1 MKILYIDHH
10 AALPSSGG
18 DCRAVQLAQGW
29 QQCGDT
35 VTIVAA
41 GEGSR
46 TPCGD
51 MEETHAEGVTF
62 CRLSAPPPGRGVG
75 GSRKS
80 IQVFLKKLYVSAPAL
95 AERYRPELV
104 IAAGGYPYDFFCAQ
118 RTAKLAGAKTVFELR
133 EPWPEWQRERYAE
146 DDSRLTAASPI
157 TPWATPCA
165 MPI

>member
-80 IQVFLKKLYVSAPAL
+80 MQVFLKKLYVSAPAL
-95 AERYRPELV
+95 AD
-104 IAAGGYPYDFFCAQ
+104 A
-118 RTAKLAGAKTVFELR
+118 LAL
-133 EPWPEWQRERYAE
+133 E
-146 DDSRLTAASPI
+146 DEEGDE
-157 TPWATPCA
+157 
-165 MPI
+165 MPIL